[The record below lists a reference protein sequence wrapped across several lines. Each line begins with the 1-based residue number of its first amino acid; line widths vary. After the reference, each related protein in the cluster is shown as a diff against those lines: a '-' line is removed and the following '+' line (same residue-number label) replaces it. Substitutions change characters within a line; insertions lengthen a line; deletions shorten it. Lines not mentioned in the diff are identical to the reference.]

1 MKEKVAITLE
11 DSLLASLDTLVE
23 NGVWKNRSQIIES
36 FLKEHMSENNRI
48 HAIIIAHDEKWD
60 HGEYPFDIPKC
71 LLDIDKKPVLFHQI
85 RIMSQAGIRRVTLVI
100 ARNQTELYQT
110 NIASLFP
117 YMDIDYREIEST
129 EKTGTAIRTGYESVT
144 DAEYLLITNGDTYI
158 PDLDILDFL
167 EYHKTNHADWTFIL
181 KYIRTNLEKF
191 WNVTIHGNKV
201 EEFIEKPTSPDMYKY
216 LTNCGWYM
224 VSRDF
229 YNSLAYHGTH
239 VEVDLFNELPKKGSI
254 LAYTYSKPWYHIQS
268 LAEYEIANWY

>member
-1 MKEKVAITLE
+1 
-11 DSLLASLDTLVE
+11 
-23 NGVWKNRSQIIES
+23 
-36 FLKEHMSENNRI
+36 MSENNRI

-191 WNVTIHGNKV
+191 
-201 EEFIEKPTSPDMYKY
+201 
-216 LTNCGWYM
+216 
-224 VSRDF
+224 
-229 YNSLAYHGTH
+229 
-239 VEVDLFNELPKKGSI
+239 
-254 LAYTYSKPWYHIQS
+254 
-268 LAEYEIANWY
+268 